1 MYFREARESES
12 FEKLATNSTSTNH
25 ENFCILKKTQ
35 NDIRNM
41 QNDESEEEE
50 EEKKRVKITLIMEE
64 AIEIEG

>member
-1 MYFREARESES
+1 
-12 FEKLATNSTSTNH
+12 
-25 ENFCILKKTQ
+25 
-35 NDIRNM
+35 M